1 MAKNTLP
8 LIILLIL
15 LLVSGF
21 IAFKFYSDAQKL
33 FKENASL
40 KDEKVKM
47 LETQQEIKTANAEQ
61 ARNLKE
67 LQGRL
72 QAAREK
78 VGELKE
84 NLSGLET
91 DYKKVQLERDD
102 LKQQLAEKPKV
113 AYMPP
118 PSSPKEKVEKPGVI
132 PSYWEDV
139 IRKKAELEALLD
151 DLNKELLDS
160 KSKIA
165 ELDKMNKELSLR
177 IDQLSKD
184 KDRLEKDLTF
194 KERTLQIMSKDLVSE
209 KERRKD
215 VSDELEIL
223 RDENMQLKQEMIVA
237 NDAKLKLQ
245 EELKNS
251 SRRRE
256 VLEER
261 VSEIEKVLKEKS
273 MVFEQLKDEL
283 VDALGTPVGELPQ
296 EMPEVEEETHAPTT
310 SSSAVELPPIVV
322 KPQGQQLVTAQSSST
337 AGSRQKLTGS
347 ILAVNARENFVI
359 VDLGEDSGLNPGMQ
373 LDVFRGGKHIGI
385 IEVIETRKEI
395 SAADITSMGIGD
407 SIKEGDSVISK

>member
-1 MAKNTLP
+1 
-8 LIILLIL
+8 
-15 LLVSGF
+15 
-21 IAFKFYSDAQKL
+21 
-33 FKENASL
+33 
-40 KDEKVKM
+40 
-47 LETQQEIKTANAEQ
+47 
-61 ARNLKE
+61 
-67 LQGRL
+67 
-72 QAAREK
+72 
-78 VGELKE
+78 
-84 NLSGLET
+84 
-91 DYKKVQLERDD
+91 
-102 LKQQLAEKPKV
+102 LAEKPKV

-118 PSSPKEKVEKPGVI
+118 PSPKEKAEKPGVI

-215 VSDELEIL
+215 VSDELEML

-245 EELKNS
+245 EELKSS

-256 VLEER
+256 TLEER

-283 VDALGTPVGELPQ
+283 VSALGTPVGELPQ
-296 EMPEVEEETHAPTT
+296 EMPEVEEETHAPT
-310 SSSAVELPPIVV
+310 SSAVELPPIVV
-322 KPQGQQLVTAQSSST
+322 KPQEQQLVTAQST
-337 AGSRQKLTGS
+337 TGGMNRQKLTGS